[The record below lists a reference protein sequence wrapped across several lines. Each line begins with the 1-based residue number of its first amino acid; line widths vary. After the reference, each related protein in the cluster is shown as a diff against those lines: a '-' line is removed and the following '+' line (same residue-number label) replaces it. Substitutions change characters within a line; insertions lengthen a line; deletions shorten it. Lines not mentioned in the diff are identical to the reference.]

1 MSVSFIGGE
10 SRNIRR
16 KSSTPVSHYQTL
28 YKLNTIDDFKW
39 KLMLMPYKG
48 AKFSEP
54 LVLGCFDQIT
64 INFETNVGSI
74 GKIQVALAF
83 W

>member
-1 MSVSFIGGE
+1 
-10 SRNIRR
+10 
-16 KSSTPVSHYQTL
+16 
-28 YKLNTIDDFKW
+28 
-39 KLMLMPYKG
+39 MLMSYKG
-48 AKFSEP
+48 EKFSEP
-54 LVLGCFDQIT
+54 LVLGCFGQIT

>member
-1 MSVSFIGGE
+1 
-10 SRNIRR
+10 
-16 KSSTPVSHYQTL
+16 
-28 YKLNTIDDFKW
+28 
-39 KLMLMPYKG
+39 MLMPYKG

-83 W
+83 WQELF